1 MEILLDTAN
10 VETIKRY
17 NDIYD
22 IAGVTSNPTIIS
34 REKGNFFEI
43 LKKIREIINE
53 KQLHV
58 QVSATDFN
66 EILKEAEFIVKKLGN
81 ETYIKIPAN
90 EIGIKAIKTLK
101 QKGYNV
107 TATAIYTIQQAMLCA
122 SVGADYVAP
131 YFNRICNNNY
141 DAPKV
146 IANISEMF
154 ALHNMHTKIL
164 AASFK
169 NTNQI
174 IEALCSGAQAV
185 TASPEL
191 YTMMLT
197 SPVVDSAIDTFCK
210 DWASVYG
217 EKKIY
222 EL

>member
-10 VETIKRY
+10 IETIKKY

-22 IAGVTSNPTIIS
+22 ITGVTSNPTIIS
-34 REKGNFFEI
+34 REKGDFFGI
-43 LKKIREIINE
+43 LKEIREIIGE

-58 QVSATDFN
+58 QVSAVDYN
-66 EILKEAEFIVKKLGN
+66 EILKEAEFIVKKLGDK
-81 ETYIKIPAN
+81 TYIKIPAT
-90 EIGIKAIKTLK
+90 EIGIKSIKTLK
-101 QKGYNV
+101 KQGYNV

-141 DAPKV
+141 NAAEV
-146 IANISEMF
+146 IAQMSEMF
-154 ALHNMHTKIL
+154 ELHNINTKIL

-174 IEALCSGAQAV
+174 IEAFCSGAQAV

-191 YTMMLT
+191 YTMMLS
-197 SPVVDSAIDTFCK
+197 SPIVDSAINTFCK